1 MLAVAHYARDNIKSY
16 ILFCVLRSM
25 GTIFVS
31 TGCLVFT
38 NIFTILH
45 QLEIKVIMKND
56 NNDFYLITASV
67 MKELN
72 KACS

>member
-16 ILFCVLRSM
+16 IFFCVLRSM

-31 TGCLVFT
+31 TGWLVFT